1 VESDVRR
8 GEIWLAEVGQK
19 RRPVLLLTRS
29 EVIDVRALATV
40 AEISTTIRG
49 IAAEV
54 DFDHD
59 DAGINQHSVINC
71 DGLHTV
77 LQSSL
82 TGPLGRVDEEVMRR
96 VCTAINYAVGC

>member
-1 VESDVRR
+1 MRR
-8 GEIWLAEVGQK
+8 GEVWLAQVGQK
-19 RRPVLLLTRS
+19 RRPVLVLTRS
-29 EVIDVRALATV
+29 EVIDTRSLVAV
-40 AEISTTIRG
+40 AEISTSIRG
-49 IAAEV
+49 LTAEV

-59 DAGINQHSVINC
+59 DVGINQTSVINC

-82 TGPLGRVDEEVMRR
+82 TGPLGRVDDEVMHR

>member
-1 VESDVRR
+1 VRN
-8 GEIWLAEVGQK
+8 
-19 RRPVLLLTRS
+19 
-29 EVIDVRALATV
+29 LATV

-49 IAAEV
+49 LAAEV

-59 DAGINQHSVINC
+59 VAGINQRSVTNC

-82 TGPLGRVDEEVMRR
+82 TAPLGRVDEEVMRR
-96 VCTAINYAVGC
+96 VCTAINYAIGC